1 MATLEI
7 RASHGFPNW
16 GKILSKDLW
25 NMWAPKEIS
34 FQIGVTS
41 WKKIMTKAN
50 RSTCLFPLFVWPYID
65 LIGLLKRCYIGLGI
79 YFSGQLVVLCCQ
91 ILYVK
96 FILKCILLYLFNFH
110 TIYCVEV
117 SFNTS
122 LCFFFV
128 LVTIT
133 IPNVRL
139 LYCFDVCFSFF
150 TYKYALPSLFVHHS
164 LLLGFFHL
172 ETFLI
177 IIFCLMLNLFFSFC

>member
-1 MATLEI
+1 MGRQFLELI
-7 RASHGFPNW
+7 FMLCWSVNAMP
-16 GKILSKDLW
+16 LCL
-25 NMWAPKEIS
+25 
-34 FQIGVTS
+34 
-41 WKKIMTKAN
+41 
-50 RSTCLFPLFVWPYID
+50 STCLFPLFVWPYID